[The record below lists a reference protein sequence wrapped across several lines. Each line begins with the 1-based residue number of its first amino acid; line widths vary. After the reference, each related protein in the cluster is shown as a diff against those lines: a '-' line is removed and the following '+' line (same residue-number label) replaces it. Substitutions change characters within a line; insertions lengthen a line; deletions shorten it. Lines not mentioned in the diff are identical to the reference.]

1 MEQEKSETIISHK
14 LEDILKK
21 AVEKKASDVF
31 FVVGQPISFKI
42 NGQIE
47 RQEGDMLLPPHTLEL
62 LNRMYEIADNRST
75 SLRDGGDDDFAMS
88 VKGVGRF
95 RTNVFRQRGAWSAVM
110 RYVTFDLP
118 PIEAMRIP
126 EKVLNLS
133 KEQKGLVLVTG
144 TAGSGKSTTLSYI
157 IDAINRERNC
167 HILTLED
174 PIEFLHKHKKGI
186 VSQREI
192 SIDTPN
198 YSHALRAAMREA
210 PDVIFIGEMRD
221 LETIEIA
228 MTAAETGHLVLS
240 TLHTVGA
247 ANTIDRIID
256 VFPPGQQQQIR
267 IQLSMVLKAIVSMQL
282 LPSQNGRVAAFEIME
297 ANNAIRTMIRE
308 SKVHQLDSV
317 IYSSGKDGMKAMD
330 NSIAELYKEGLIDE
344 KTAFAY
350 AINQDVIK
358 RALAAQ

>member
-1 MEQEKSETIISHK
+1 MKNFYNEDGTYNLEK
-14 LEDILKK
+14 ILAE
-21 AVEKKASDVF
+21 AVEQRASDVF
-31 FVVGQPISFKI
+31 IIVGQPVSFKI

-47 RQEGDMLLPPHTLEL
+47 RQGSDILLPQHTVALV
-62 LNRMYEIADNRST
+62 NKMYEISDNRDIL
-75 SLRDGGDDDFAMS
+75 LRDGGDDDFAMS
-88 VKGVGRF
+88 VKSIGRF
-95 RTNVFRQRGAWSAVM
+95 RTNIFKQRGAWSAVM
-110 RYVTFDLP
+110 RYVTFELP
-118 PIEAMRIP
+118 PLESMRIP
-126 EKVLNLS
+126 EKVIELS

-144 TAGSGKSTTLSYI
+144 TAGSGKSTTLAYI

-174 PIEFLHKHKKGI
+174 PIEFLHKHKKSI

-198 YSHALRAAMREA
+198 YSKALRAAMREA

-228 MTAAETGHLVLS
+228 MTEAETGHLVLS

-247 ANTIDRIID
+247 ANTIDRVID
-256 VFPPGQQQQIR
+256 VFPPSQQQQIR
-267 IQLSMVLKAIVSMQL
+267 IQLSMVLKSIVSMQL
-282 LPSQNGRVAAFEIME
+282 LPSTIGRVPAFEICE

-317 IYSSGKDGMKAMD
+317 IYSGGKEGMKAMD
-330 NSIAELYKEGLIDE
+330 SSIADLFREGLIDE
-344 KTAFAY
+344 KTAYAY
-350 AINQDVIK
+350 AMNQDTMK
-358 RALAAQ
+358 RALTTK